1 MTAPRRVLL
10 IQTQAENAGAQEIT
24 RILGGGLSSRG
35 YEVSNLFFF
44 RKSSTFS
51 EQPNTFY
58 CAADRPSSPLQLL
71 RMIYNLA
78 RHIRRIRPDLILSF
92 QHYGNMIA
100 APVAKLVCSAPVV
113 ANQVSALATM
123 SRLVRVVDF
132 CLGAAGLFKVVTVN
146 SIDVQRVYAAYPRAY
161 SHRVVHVAH
170 GFAERTSALTREQA
184 RDVFGLPRDTV
195 LLGCVA
201 RLHPLKGLDHAIRL
215 LSANPLWH
223 LALLGQGPDKQRLCE
238 LADEL
243 GVATRLHFTGEV
255 APDRIGDFLATL
267 DAFVFP
273 SAAETFGLAA
283 VEAAQ
288 AGVPVVAN
296 DLAVL
301 HEVLSSGTAP
311 AALFTDVSN
320 TAQFAAAVSRILDD
334 ETLAATLRQNARQL
348 KSRYSVDAMV
358 ADYEQIF
365 ASAVRP
371 LPDAPLRPLPR

>member
-195 LLGCVA
+195 PV
-201 RLHPLKGLDHAIRL
+201 
-215 LSANPLWH
+215 SYTH
-223 LALLGQGPDKQRLCE
+223 LTLPTK
-238 LADEL
+238 
-243 GVATRLHFTGEV
+243 
-255 APDRIGDFLATL
+255 RI
-267 DAFVFP
+267 V
-273 SAAETFGLAA
+273 
-283 VEAAQ
+283 
-288 AGVPVVAN
+288 
-296 DLAVL
+296 
-301 HEVLSSGTAP
+301 
-311 AALFTDVSN
+311 
-320 TAQFAAAVSRILDD
+320 
-334 ETLAATLRQNARQL
+334 
-348 KSRYSVDAMV
+348 
-358 ADYEQIF
+358 
-365 ASAVRP
+365 
-371 LPDAPLRPLPR
+371 